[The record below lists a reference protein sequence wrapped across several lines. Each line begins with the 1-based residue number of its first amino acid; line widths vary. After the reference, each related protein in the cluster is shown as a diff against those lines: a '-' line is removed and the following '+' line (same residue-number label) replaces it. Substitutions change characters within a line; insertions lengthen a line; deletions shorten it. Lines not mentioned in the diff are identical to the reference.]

1 MKELLLDW
9 NPWWSKTFEFQ
20 GIPRTNIKNI
30 TPWIKRREIISITG
44 VRRSGKTTLLYEI
57 ISTLIKEKTNPKY
70 ILFIKA
76 DDDRIKNDNLIDNL
90 IEEYKQWI
98 NPKSENYNLFIDE
111 IQEIKDWGK
120 TLKRLYDLNPKLK
133 IFISGSNAKILKE
146 ELGTS
151 LAGRY
156 ANFEVYPFSF
166 NEVLYSKNIYF
177 KNDIE
182 LQKNSNIIKHT
193 LIEYI
198 ETGGFPE
205 VILEKNINIKKELI
219 KFYFDSIFYRD
230 LIKRN
235 SVRNPAKMEVLIK
248 LLLQNVSNQISY
260 NKIGKLVGLTTD
272 TIIEYIKLLENA
284 YFIFT
289 INIYE
294 FSYKKQIINPKKV
307 YCVDNGIRNII
318 GFKFSEDIGRLKENI
333 VFIELKRRNKEV
345 YYWKNKNE
353 CDFIIKKEKELEAIQ
368 VTHDINKSYE
378 REINGLLE
386 AMKTL
391 KIKNGTII
399 TDNLSKTEIV
409 DNKKIIYTPLWKWLL
424 EY

>member
-30 TPWIKRREIISITG
+30 THWIKRREIISITG

-177 KNDIE
+177 KNDI
-182 LQKNSNIIKHT
+182 
-193 LIEYI
+193 
-198 ETGGFPE
+198 
-205 VILEKNINIKKELI
+205 ILEKNINIKKELI

-272 TIIEYIKLLENA
+272 TIIEYIKLLETA

-333 VFIELKRRNKEV
+333 VFIELKRRNKEI